1 MQEFVGQIC
10 LDLTYYSGTDMYS
23 DGPIEDELLDIV
35 QNTVE
40 EELNTVIEERE
51 SWPVL
56 YHLSSQR
63 HNIMENIM
71 ISKDQTV
78 LEIGAGCGA
87 ITGKLAQKA
96 KSVTCIE
103 LSKKRSLI
111 NAYRNRM
118 YDNIE
123 IKVGNF
129 EDIHRHLTDKYD
141 VITLIGVL
149 EYAQSYIDS
158 PTPFEDFID
167 MIKQHLTERGRIVI
181 AIENKYGL
189 KYWAGCRED
198 HINTFFP
205 GVEGYVNTNRA
216 RTFARNTLEGML
228 KQAGLEEIT
237 FYYPYPDYKFP
248 RRIYSDDYLPARGE
262 LVENMCNYDND
273 RMFLFHEEQV
283 YDNLL
288 ADGLFPQFSNSFLI
302 VCSRKE
308 KQ

>member
-1 MQEFVGQIC
+1 MQEFVEKIC

-35 QNTVE
+35 QHNGE
-40 EELNTVIEERE
+40 EALNRVIEERE

-56 YHLSSQR
+56 YHLSTQR
-63 HNIMENIM
+63 HNIIESIM
-71 ISKDQTV
+71 IGKDQTV

-129 EDIHRHLTDKYD
+129 EEIHRHLTDKYD

-149 EYAQSYIDS
+149 EYAQSYINS
-158 PTPFEDFID
+158 PNPFEDFLG
-167 MIKQHLTERGRIVI
+167 MVKQHLTGKGRIVI

-205 GVEGYVNTNRA
+205 GVEGYVNTDRA
-216 RTFARNTLEGML
+216 RTFARDTLEKML
-228 KQAGLEEIT
+228 
-237 FYYPYPDYKFP
+237 
-248 RRIYSDDYLPARGE
+248 R
-262 LVENMCNYDND
+262 
-273 RMFLFHEEQV
+273 QV
-283 YDNLL
+283 
-288 ADGLFPQFSNSFLI
+288 P
-302 VCSRKE
+302 SR
-308 KQ
+308 